1 MTIGPITITLCVDIA
16 AVGKRVVEFYK
27 SNKISAVSPLLKAIH
42 L

>member
-1 MTIGPITITLCVDIA
+1 MVIILCVDITV
-16 AVGKRVVEFYK
+16 VGKRVVEFYK